1 MEFAAKGLAFPLR
14 LGPDRSLAVVDLEQD
29 VRMMIEQILL
39 TAPGERVNRPTFGV
53 GIYAYVFEAN
63 SPFLAGQLRSA
74 LDDNVYEHLGKNVRI
89 LALDVTADQEQ
100 LHVDIQ
106 FEIVGTVTGP
116 QSMTVSVPV
125 GGSP

>member
-1 MEFAAKGLAFPLR
+1 MDIDAQGLAFPLR
-14 LGPDRSLAVVDLEQD
+14 LGPGRSLAVVDLEHD
-29 VRMMIEQILL
+29 VRAMIEQILL

-53 GIYAYVFEAN
+53 GIYAYVFEPN
-63 SPFLAGQLRSA
+63 SQFLATQLRTA
-74 LDDNVYEHLGKNVRI
+74 LDENVYEHLGKNVRI
-89 LALDVTADQEQ
+89 LALDVTTADAQ

-116 QSMTVSVPV
+116 QAMTVAVPV

>member
-1 MEFAAKGLAFPLR
+1 MEFDARGLSFPLR
-14 LGPDRSLAVVDLEQD
+14 LGPGKSLAVVDLEDD
-29 VRMMIEQILL
+29 VRAMIEQILL

-53 GIYAYVFEAN
+53 GIYAYVFEPD
-63 SPFLAGQLRSA
+63 SPFLAGQLRTA
-74 LDDNVYEHLGKNVRI
+74 LDENVYEHLGKNVRI
-89 LALDVTADQEQ
+89 LGLDVTADGEQ

-116 QSMTVSVPV
+116 QAMRVSVPV